1 MTYYE
6 HFKNAVNFG
15 KYQAQKRLDLYKEY
29 GEIFYNGNVK
39 INLLTISDDYLS
51 NVMREQKQK
60 ALANIERL
68 KQIINGEIIDVLYTA
83 YFNAMKNKEW
93 NH

>member
-6 HFKNAVNFG
+6 RFKNAVDFG

-39 INLLTISDDYLS
+39 INLLITPDDELS
-51 NVMREQKQK
+51 NIMRKQKQK
-60 ALANIERL
+60 ALENIEEL
-68 KQIINGEIIDVLYTA
+68 KQIINGEIIDPLYTA